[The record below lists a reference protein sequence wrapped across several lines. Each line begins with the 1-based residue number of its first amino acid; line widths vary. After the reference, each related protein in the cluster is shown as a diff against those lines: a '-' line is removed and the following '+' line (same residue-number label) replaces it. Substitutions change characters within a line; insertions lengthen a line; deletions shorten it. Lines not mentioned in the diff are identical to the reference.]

1 MSWTTMA
8 TESWT
13 VRPADERL
21 RPLVARDYVGFTES
35 GAAGEGW
42 LEAPGS
48 RVTVIL
54 NLGERFGGLPQT
66 FAAGLTDTW
75 TWVERGDAI
84 SCLDLK
90 LTPLGGYTLL
100 GVPMH
105 ELAGRVVDACDLL
118 GPAVPPL
125 LDALREA
132 SDWEQR
138 FRLLDRF
145 LVRRAEHGPRP
156 AEAVA
161 WAWRRLVET
170 GGQVPV
176 SRLAEEVGWSHRHLV
191 ARFRE
196 QVGLTPKTMARI
208 VRFNRLLR
216 GLEAGGGVRW
226 AELAVDHGYYD
237 QAHLHRDFRQ
247 FLGLTPAAY
256 LARRGVTFFQDA
268 PATAS

>member
-1 MSWTTMA
+1 MA

-21 RPLVARDYVGFTES
+21 RPLLARDYVGFAES

-42 LEAPGS
+42 LEAPTS

-54 NLGERFGGLPQT
+54 NLGERFGGLPDS

-75 TWVERGDAI
+75 TWVERGDAV

-90 LTPLGGYTLL
+90 LTPLGAYTLL

-105 ELAGRVVDACDLL
+105 ELTGKAIDVGDLL
-118 GPAVPPL
+118 GPAVRPL

-132 SDWEQR
+132 PDWEER

-145 LVRRAEHGPRP
+145 LVRRAEVGPRP
-156 AEAVA
+156 AGAVA
-161 WAWRRLVET
+161 WAWRRLAES

-176 SRLAEEVGWSHRHLV
+176 GRLAEEVGWSHRHLV

-196 QVGLTPKTMARI
+196 QVGLTPKTLARI
-208 VRFNRLLR
+208 VRFNGLLR
-216 GLEAGGGVRW
+216 GVEAGGEVRW

-237 QAHLHRDFRQ
+237 QAHLYRDFRQ
-247 FLGLTPAAY
+247 FLGLTPAAF
-256 LARRGVTFFQDA
+256 LAQRGVTFFQDGS
-268 PATAS
+268 ATAS

>member
-1 MSWTTMA
+1 MGWTMP

-13 VRPADERL
+13 VRPADARL
-21 RPLVARDYVGFTES
+21 RPLLARDYVGFSES

-42 LEAPGS
+42 LQPPTS
-48 RVTVIL
+48 SVTVIL
-54 NLGERFGGLPQT
+54 NLGERFGGLPDS
-66 FAAGLTDTW
+66 FAAGLADTW
-75 TWVERGDAI
+75 TWVERGDAV

-90 LTPLGGYTLL
+90 LTPLGAYTLL

-105 ELAGRVVDACDLL
+105 ELAGKVVDAGDLL
-118 GPAVPPL
+118 GPAVQSL

-132 SDWEQR
+132 PDWERR
-138 FRLLDRF
+138 FRLLDGF
-145 LVRRAEHGPRP
+145 LVRRAELGPRP

-161 WAWRRLVET
+161 WAWRRLAES

-176 SRLAEEVGWSHRHLV
+176 GRLAEEVGWSHRHLV

-196 QVGLTPKTMARI
+196 EVGLTPKTMARI
-208 VRFNRLLR
+208 VRFSRLLR
-216 GLEAGGGVRW
+216 SLEGGEAVRW

-237 QAHLHRDFRQ
+237 QAHLYRDFRQ
-247 FLGLTPAAY
+247 FLGLTPAAF
-256 LARRGVTFFQDA
+256 LAQRGVTFFQDA